1 MPEPLPSSPAAERN
15 KQPILAVLERLL
27 PRAGRV
33 LEVASGTGQHVAH
46 FAAALPLIRW
56 QPSDADAGRCAAIA
70 ARIAAAG
77 AANVAPPLPLDVLA
91 DRWPVAAEFDA
102 VLAIN
107 LIHVAPPAAVAAL
120 CAGARRALA
129 PGGARRLLL
138 YGPFR
143 EAGRHTAASN
153 AEFDARL
160 QAENPLW
167 GVRDL
172 DEVTATAADAGFV
185 RERLVEMPA
194 NNRVVVFGLAAS
206 PD

>member
-1 MPEPLPSSPAAERN
+1 MTGPLPSSPAAERN

-27 PRAGRV
+27 PHPGRV

-46 FAAALPLIRW
+46 FAAALPQVQW
-56 QPSDADAGRCAAIA
+56 QPSDVDAARRAAITARLA
-70 ARIAAAG
+70 ACG
-77 AANVAPPLPLDVLA
+77 AANVAPPLALDVLA

-107 LIHVAPPAAVAAL
+107 LIHVAPPASVAAL
-120 CAGARRALA
+120 CAGASRALA

-143 EAGRHTAASN
+143 EAGRHTAPSN
-153 AEFDARL
+153 EEFDARL
-160 QAENPLW
+160 RAENPAW

-172 DEVTATAADAGFV
+172 GEVTAIAAQAGFA
-185 RERLVEMPA
+185 RERVFEMPA
-194 NNRVVVFGLAAS
+194 NNRFAVFALAA
-206 PD
+206 PLA